1 MRKWS
6 EEAGSDLR
14 RSVRLRLQRIGRPL
28 RILGIL
34 CILAALAI
42 GGYTAWLLWGTGLT
56 TARVQAELRP
66 RIQRVIDTKDP
77 SAPGA
82 DRVRVPGDAIGILII
97 PRIDLDMVVV
107 EGTDTGSLKKGPGHY
122 TGTAY
127 PWDAHG
133 TVAIA
138 GHRTTYLHPFYHLD
152 ALRKGDPI
160 TIETEFGTFRY
171 TVTRTEITSPDDGSV
186 LDQTALPSLVLTT
199 CNPRYSAAQRLIVFA
214 RRVED

>member
-1 MRKWS
+1 MRTS
-6 EEAGSDLR
+6 TARAGSELG
-14 RSVRLRLQRIGRPL
+14 RSARTWRERVGRPL
-28 RILGIL
+28 RILGIV
-34 CILAALAI
+34 CILGALAI

-77 SAPGA
+77 SSPGA
-82 DRVRVPGDAIGILII
+82 DRIRVPGDAIGILII

-107 EGTDTGSLKKGPGHY
+107 EGTDIESLKKGPGHY
-122 TGTAY
+122 AGTAY
-127 PWDAHG
+127 PWNAHG
-133 TVAIA
+133 RVAIA

-152 ALRKGDPI
+152 ALRTGDPI

-171 TVTRTEITSPDDGSV
+171 TVTRSEITSPNDGSV
-186 LDQTALPSLVLTT
+186 LDQTAHPSLVLTT

-214 RRVED
+214 RRVS